1 MGAALLGQN
10 PKTNSPAK
18 PPTGAQ
24 PAPNSATNTRA
35 TGGRQATAPRG
46 DAEQRTDLWFGVLL
60 RLADGFPASKFAQ
73 VDSEELREMASTWA
87 DDLGDVPA
95 IAIPELHRRTMTKHT
110 STFAPSIG
118 DYRATWLD
126 PAWDFWADLNADEEK
141 HAPALPMLPEAPRDT
156 DGPGTTAAA
165 LQIARLRGGKAMV
178 CCECYTING
187 NAKPATLSPDKN
199 SWICAE
205 SQCGFTLDFWDTD
218 ETPIQPRRE
227 VERPVRHTTNDDEQ
241 EKAATAK
248 GRASLADIRRV
259 ADECDLDLDA
269 MDAREHADF
278 CAWVNWFR
286 RSSPGAI
293 VNYTVLQ
300 LTWPKCQAEMQERLN
315 QRLQI

>member
-1 MGAALLGQN
+1 M
-10 PKTNSPAK
+10 
-18 PPTGAQ
+18 
-24 PAPNSATNTRA
+24 
-35 TGGRQATAPRG
+35 
-46 DAEQRTDLWFGVLL
+46 EQRVDLWEGVLI
-60 RLADGFPASKFAQ
+60 RLADGFPSSKFAL
-73 VDSEELREMASTWA
+73 VDADELREMAATWA
-87 DDLGDVPA
+87 DELSVVPPL
-95 IAIPELHRRTMTKHT
+95 AIPELHRRTMGKHV

-141 HAPALPMLPEAPRDT
+141 NSPALPMLPEGPRDT

-187 NAKPATLSPDKN
+187 NAIPATLSLDKER
-199 SWICAE
+199 WICAGDE
-205 SQCGFTLDFWDTD
+205 CGFRLDFWDTD
-218 ETPIQPRRE
+218 EAPIRPRRE
-227 VERPVRHTTNDDEQ
+227 VERPVRPKTNDDHDHEQ
-241 EKAATAK
+241 EKATLAK
-248 GRASLADIRRV
+248 GRASLADIRRA
-259 ADECDLDLDA
+259 ADECDLDLDT